1 MFDAVVLVGLS
12 ARLPADQILA
22 GLLAFRVIYQLVPLV
37 GAGALFG
44 AVEALAA
51 RWFAQTVE
59 NISIWAGAVG
69 PTVLA
74 GCTFAGGVVLLFS
87 NAMPVSTARLR
98 LVETVLPLTMI
109 EDTVN
114 LSRSG

>member
-1 MFDAVVLVGLS
+1 VVV
-12 ARLPADQILA
+12 RADRGEHQ
-22 GLLAFRVIYQLVPLV
+22 Y
-37 GAGALFG
+37 
-44 AVEALAA
+44 
-51 RWFAQTVE
+51 
-59 NISIWAGAVG
+59 WAGAVG